1 MNTIEKLQYD
11 LGQWYETSSIG
22 QFLSWWKSQLK
33 SFVPVKYQAQL
44 FPQPTKVLL
53 VQNDENVEVWLQADD
68 ATQKQ
73 ESKNSEEQWWH
84 QVQHIIN
91 QADGKKVIVQYL
103 IPNETALVRKI
114 GLPQGAKENLDDVI
128 SFELDKYVP
137 FSANQV
143 QLAYKIDKENSNDEK
158 LLLDLAVIPKQEIQK
173 IIKFCDEKSVTLDG
187 IDVNTSDVN
196 NDPRI
201 IGVNLLP
208 QDNRKAF
215 DYFNLKLN
223 VGLGVVLLV
232 LIYFVM
238 YTSIANKEGRIE
250 RLTEI
255 NAELQKQARTAKL
268 LRKELKSVI
277 VSSKFLKNKKDSL
290 PSMGTLIADLTTRL
304 PDSTYVTRLKVNAE
318 RLEIAG
324 QSDNA
329 NSLVPELNK
338 SENWYAPQIVGG
350 VVPDPRTQKEK
361 FTIKAD
367 LQEPQVEGADVNNS

>member
-22 QFLSWWKSQLK
+22 QFLRWWTTQLK
-33 SFVPVKYQAQL
+33 SFVPEKYQALL
-44 FPQPTKVLL
+44 FPKPTKVLL
-53 VQNDENVEVWLQADD
+53 VQNGKGVKVWLYENDEVLKQD
-68 ATQKQ
+68 AKD
-73 ESKNSEEQWWH
+73 SEEEWWH
-84 QVQHIIN
+84 QLQHIIN
-91 QADGKKVIVQYL
+91 QADGKKVIVHYL
-103 IPNETALVRKI
+103 IPNDTALVRKI
-114 GLPQGAKENLDDVI
+114 GLPQGAKENLDEVI

-137 FSANQV
+137 FNANQV

-158 LLLDLAVIPKQEIQK
+158 LLLDLAVLPKQDMQEILK
-173 IIKFCDEKSVTLDG
+173 LCDEKSVTLDA
-187 IDVNTSDVN
+187 IDVNRSEEEEV
-196 NDPRI
+196 PSG

-208 QDNRKAF
+208 QDKRKAF

-223 VGLGVVLLV
+223 IGLVLLLTA

-238 YTSIANKEGRIE
+238 YTSISNKEDKIE
-250 RLTEI
+250 RLSEI

-290 PSMGTLIADLTTRL
+290 PSMGILIADLTTRL
-304 PDSTYVTRLKVNAE
+304 PDGTYITRLKVNTE
-318 RLEIAG
+318 RLEITG

-367 LQEPQVEGADVNNS
+367 LQEPQAEGEDVNNS

>member
-11 LGQWYETSSIG
+11 LNQWYEASSIG
-22 QFLSWWKSQLK
+22 QFLRWWTTQLK
-33 SFVPVKYQAQL
+33 SFVPEKYQVLL

-53 VQNDENVEVWLQADD
+53 VQNEKDVKVWLYENGEALKQD
-68 ATQKQ
+68 A
-73 ESKNSEEQWWH
+73 ENPDEEWWH
-84 QVQHIIN
+84 QLQHIIN

-114 GLPQGAKENLDDVI
+114 GLPQGAKENLDEVI
-128 SFELDKYVP
+128 GFELDKYVP
-137 FSANQV
+137 FNANQV

-158 LLLDLAVIPKQEIQK
+158 LLLDLAVIPKQNIQEILK
-173 IIKFCDEKSVTLDG
+173 LCDEKSVILDA
-187 IDVNTSDVN
+187 IDVSQSEEDDV
-196 NDPRI
+196 PSGM
-201 IGVNLLP
+201 GVNLLP
-208 QDNRKAF
+208 QDKRKAF

-223 VGLGVVLLV
+223 VGLAVVV
-232 LIYFVM
+232 MSLIYFVM
-238 YTSIANKEGRIE
+238 YTSISNKEGKIE

-255 NAELQKQARTAKL
+255 NVELQKQARTAKL

-277 VSSKFLKNKKDSL
+277 VSSKFLKNQKDSL
-290 PSMGTLIADLTTRL
+290 ASMGILIADLTSRL
-304 PDSTYVTRLKVNAE
+304 PNSTYITRLKVNAE

-329 NSLVPELNK
+329 NSLIPELDK

-367 LQEPQVEGADVNNS
+367 LQEPKEEDEDVNNS